1 MTNGAVTVNIV
12 EPAGDALWVSIDAIN
27 FLFAANSPLYP
38 KLLAPPFSVRSLPV
52 VP

>member
-1 MTNGAVTVNIV
+1 MTNGTVTVKIV

-27 FLFAANSPLYP
+27 FLFAANSPFHP
-38 KLLAPPFSVRSLPV
+38 KLLTPPFPVRSLPI